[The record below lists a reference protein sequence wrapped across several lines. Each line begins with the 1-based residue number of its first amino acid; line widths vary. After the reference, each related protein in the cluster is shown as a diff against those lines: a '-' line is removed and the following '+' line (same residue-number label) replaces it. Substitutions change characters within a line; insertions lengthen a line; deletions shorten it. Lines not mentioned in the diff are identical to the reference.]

1 MHERKNTSEKAKR
14 ILRNNAI
21 NDAYRE
27 NRLLKKEINTS
38 RTIPQCACP
47 LEYNEIADFIFK
59 QFERHRTFFFMQ
71 GIFFYNLYYPH
82 PILIASTNKLIF
94 WKLNLMMTICK
105 ITNSPK
111 NIEVKETWHISLS
124 DNKIYR

>member
-59 QFERHRTFFFMQ
+59 QFERHRTFFFHA
-71 GIFFYNLYYPH
+71 GNFFLQPLLSTPDTHCVDKQIDLLETQSNDDNL
-82 PILIASTNKLIF
+82 
-94 WKLNLMMTICK
+94 
-105 ITNSPK
+105 
-111 NIEVKETWHISLS
+111 
-124 DNKIYR
+124 